1 MRPHFLY
8 DILTYMDEPSLK
20 ALEFGRIREAVASYA
35 FSPLG
40 AERARGMAP
49 GAATAPRRQAEAAEM
64 MAYAS
69 SGKDI
74 PLAGLSDVRP
84 LLKRLELE
92 GVLAGAELIQIRDFL
107 AAAARA
113 RKAFPVD
120 GDYPNLAAYAA
131 SLEPLREVAD
141 DITRQVDD
149 DGGVRDDATPK
160 LAQLRKKVAAKRDQ
174 IQEALERL
182 LNSPKIKRALREPIV
197 TQRGGRYVLPV
208 RTDAMGA
215 VRGIV
220 HAHSGSGVTAFVEPM
235 SVVELNNELEG
246 LTAEEQA
253 EVERILRALS
263 ARCAAEG
270 DALASNVELL
280 AELDFV
286 AARAGYG
293 LAYRCATPAV
303 VPEPVLALAAAKHPL
318 LLASRAPEEVV
329 PIDFALGDGYVGMV
343 ISGPNNGGKTVALKT
358 AGLLTAMALAGVPVP
373 AAEGSAVGTFDDIF
387 ADIGDESS
395 IEGNL
400 STFTAHMRNVGRFLE
415 AAGERSL
422 VLLDEVGVGTSPKYG
437 AAIATTVLHHLKGRG
452 ARVACTTHY
461 DELKKF
467 ALDED
472 GFVNAAVDF
481 DAATLRPTY
490 ELKTGRPGT
499 SEAVAIL
506 ERLSF
511 PRDVVANVLTALG
524 DEELSLHAL
533 IARLE
538 KREAQAAALTAEL
551 AALKAEYEANVAT
564 LDEERR
570 RYETGEARLREEAY
584 GEAAKIMREARQQAS
599 LIIRELRERAD
610 VAAAEEGRRKL
621 LAAEK
626 AAAAQKERVAARAEA
641 GVEAA
646 DDVAE
651 NSWVSVRGT
660 ETGGRVAEVDR
671 AKGRARVLFG
681 AVEAWVDLADLAP
694 AAARPKKGGVKVSIE
709 GDVRPGLNVIGYG
722 VENALLELATYLDRA
737 VAAQLASVEI
747 IHGHGTGRLRDGIRQ
762 FLRTHAAV
770 ASYGPGAGGNEGVT
784 VVRFR

>member
-1 MRPHFLY
+1 
-8 DILTYMDEPSLK
+8 MDGSSLK

-40 AERARGMAP
+40 AELARAMTP
-49 GAATAPRRQAEAAEM
+49 DAAAAARRLAEAAEM
-64 MAYAS
+64 MTHAS
-69 SGKDI
+69 SGEDI

-92 GVLAGAELIQIRDFL
+92 GVLAGAELIQIRDL
-107 AAAARA
+107 LLAAARA
-113 RKAFPVD
+113 KKAFPAE
-120 GDYPNLAAYAA
+120 GDYPHLAAYATQ
-131 SLEPLREVAD
+131 LELLRDVAD

-149 DGGVRDDATPK
+149 DGLIRDDATPK
-160 LAQLRKKVAAKRDQ
+160 LAQLRKKIAAQRER

-182 LNSPKIKRALREPIV
+182 LNNPKIKRALREAVV

-208 RTDAMGA
+208 RTDSMGA

-263 ARCAAEG
+263 ARCAGEG

-293 LAYRCATPAV
+293 LTYRCTTPAV
-303 VPEPVLALAAAKHPL
+303 APEAVLSLRAAKHPL
-318 LLASRAPEEVV
+318 LLASRETEEVV
-329 PIDFALGDGYVGMV
+329 PIDFALGDGYAGMV

-358 AGLLTAMALAGVPVP
+358 AGLLAAMALAGVPVP
-373 AAEGSAVGTFDDIF
+373 AAEGSAVGSFDDIF

-415 AAGERSL
+415 AAGGRSL

-437 AAIATTVLHHLKGRG
+437 AAIAAAVLHHLNARG

-467 ALDED
+467 ALEEEN
-472 GFVNAAVDF
+472 FVNAAVDF
-481 DAATLRPTY
+481 DTATFQPKY
-490 ELKTGRPGT
+490 ELKIGRPGT

-511 PRDVVANVLTALG
+511 PRDVVAGVRAGLG
-524 DEELSLHAL
+524 DEELSLHEL

-538 KREAQAAALTAEL
+538 KREEEAATLADEL
-551 AALKAEYEANVAT
+551 AALKAKYEDDLATLEEERRGYEAN
-564 LDEERR
+564 
-570 RYETGEARLREEAY
+570 EARLREEAY
-584 GEAAKIMREARQQAS
+584 GEAAKIVREARRQANV
-599 LIIRELRERAD
+599 IIRELREQAD

-626 AAAAQKERVAARAEA
+626 EAAVQEERLAARRTAEGEPPA
-641 GVEAA
+641 
-646 DDVAE
+646 DVAE
-651 NSWVSVRGT
+651 GSWVSVRGT
-660 ETGGRVAEVDR
+660 ATRGQVAEVD
-671 AKGRARVLFG
+671 AANSRARVLFG
-681 AVEAWVDLADLAP
+681 GVEAWVDLADLVP
-694 AAARPKKGGVKVSIE
+694 AAGRSKRGGVKVSIE
-709 GDVRPGLNVIGYG
+709 GDVPPSLNLIGRT
-722 VENALLELATYLDRA
+722 VEEALLELATYLDRA
-737 VAAQLASVEI
+737 VAAQLPSVEI
-747 IHGHGTGRLRDGIRQ
+747 IHGHGTGRLREGVRQ
-762 FLRTHAAV
+762 FLRGHATV
-770 ASYGPGAGGNEGVT
+770 SSYGPGPGGNEGVT
-784 VVRFR
+784 VARFRDE

>member
-1 MRPHFLY
+1 
-8 DILTYMDEPSLK
+8 MDESSLK
-20 ALEFGRIREAVASYA
+20 ALEFGRIRDAVASYA

-40 AERARGMAP
+40 AEQAQAMAP
-49 GAATAPRRQAEAAEM
+49 DAATAPRRLAEAAEM
-64 MAYAS
+64 MAHAS

-74 PLAGLSDVRP
+74 PLSGLSDVRP

-92 GVLAGAELIQIRDFL
+92 GVLVGAELIQIRDFL

-113 RKAFPVD
+113 KKAFPVE

-131 SLEPLREVAD
+131 ALEPLRDLAD
-141 DITRQVDD
+141 EITRQVDD
-149 DGGVRDDATPK
+149 DGLVRDDATPR

-182 LNSPKIKRALREPIV
+182 LKSPKTKRALREPIV

-208 RTDAMGA
+208 RTDSMGA

-246 LTAEEQA
+246 LTAAEQA
-253 EVERILRALS
+253 EVERILRTLS
-263 ARCAAEG
+263 ARCAGER
-270 DALASNVELL
+270 DALTLDVELL

-293 LAYRCATPAV
+293 LAYRCTTPAV
-303 VPEPVLALAAAKHPL
+303 APEPVLSLLGAKHPL

-329 PIDFALGDGYVGMV
+329 PIDFALGDGHVGMV

-358 AGLLTAMALAGVPVP
+358 AGLLAAMALAGLPVP
-373 AAEGSAVGTFDDIF
+373 ASEGSAVGAFDDIF

-400 STFTAHMRNVGRFLE
+400 STFTAHMRNVGRFLG

-481 DAATLRPTY
+481 DAATLQPTY

-506 ERLSF
+506 ERLAF
-511 PRDVVANVLTALG
+511 PGEVVTDVLAALG
-524 DEELSLHAL
+524 DEEVSLHEL
-533 IARLE
+533 LTRLE
-538 KREAQAAALTAEL
+538 KREAEAAALTDEM
-551 AALKAEYEANVAT
+551 AALKTEYEADLAT
-564 LDEERR
+564 LDEEKR
-570 RYETGEARLREEAY
+570 RYEVSEARRREEAY
-584 GEAAKIMREARQQAS
+584 GEAAKILREARQQAN
-599 LIIRELRERAD
+599 LIIRELREKAD

-621 LAAEK
+621 LQAEKDAAAEK
-626 AAAAQKERVAARAEA
+626 ERLAARAA
-641 GVEAA
+641 AKVEPGA
-646 DDVAE
+646 DVAE
-651 NSWVSVRGT
+651 GSWVAVRGT
-660 ETGGRVAEVDR
+660 GAKGRVAEVNA

-681 AVEAWVDLADLAP
+681 GVEAWVDLADLVP
-694 AAARPKKGGVKVSIE
+694 AAGRPKPGGVKISIE
-709 GDVRPGLNVIGYG
+709 GDVRPSLNLIGYA
-722 VENALLELATYLDRA
+722 VEEALLELATHLDRA
-737 VAAQLASVEI
+737 VAAQMPSVEI

-762 FLRTHAAV
+762 FLRTHDAV
-770 ASYGPGAGGNEGVT
+770 ASYGPGPGGNEGVT
-784 VVRFR
+784 VVRFRDQ

>member
-1 MRPHFLY
+1 
-8 DILTYMDEPSLK
+8 MDESSLK
-20 ALEFGRIREAVASYA
+20 ALEFGRIRDAVASYA

-40 AERARGMAP
+40 AEQARAMAP
-49 GAATAPRRQAEAAEM
+49 DATTAARHLAEAAEM
-64 MAYAS
+64 MAHAS
-69 SGKDI
+69 SGEDI
-74 PLAGLSDVRP
+74 PLSGLSDVRP

-92 GVLAGAELIQIRDFL
+92 GVLAGAELVQIRDFL

-113 RKAFPVD
+113 KKAFPVE
-120 GDYPNLAAYAA
+120 GDYPNLAAYASA
-131 SLEPLREVAD
+131 IEPLRELAD
-141 DITRQVDD
+141 EITRQVDD
-149 DGGVRDDATPK
+149 DGLVRDDATPR
-160 LAQLRKKVAAKRDQ
+160 LAVLRKKVAAKREQ
-174 IQEALERL
+174 IQGALERL
-182 LNSPKIKRALREPIV
+182 LKSPKVKRSLREPIV

-208 RTDAMGA
+208 RTDSMGA

-246 LTAEEQA
+246 LTAAEQA

-263 ARCAAEG
+263 ARCAGEQ
-270 DALASNVELL
+270 DAFTSNVELL

-293 LAYRCATPAV
+293 LAYRCTTPAV
-303 VPEPVLALAAAKHPL
+303 VPEPILSLLGAKHPL

-329 PIDFALGDGYVGMV
+329 AIDFALGDGHVGMV

-358 AGLLTAMALAGVPVP
+358 AGLLAAMALAGLPVP
-373 AAEGSAVGTFDDIF
+373 ASEGSAVGGFDDIF

-400 STFTAHMRNVGRFLE
+400 STFTAHMRNVGRFLG

-437 AAIATTVLHHLKGRG
+437 AAIATTVLHHLKSRG

-481 DAATLRPTY
+481 DAATLQPTY

-506 ERLSF
+506 ERLAF
-511 PRDVVANVLTALG
+511 PGEVVTDVLTALG
-524 DEELSLHAL
+524 DEEVSLHEL
-533 IARLE
+533 LRRLE
-538 KREAQAAALTAEL
+538 KREAAAAALADEL
-551 AALKAEYEANVAT
+551 AAVKTQYEANLGT
-564 LDEERR
+564 LEEEKRC
-570 RYETGEARLREEAY
+570 YEVSEARRREEAY
-584 GEAAKIMREARQQAS
+584 GEAAKVLREARQQANV
-599 LIIRELRERAD
+599 IIRELREKAD

-621 LAAEK
+621 LQAEK
-626 AAAAQKERVAARAEA
+626 DAVEQKERLAARA
-641 GVEAA
+641 GPEAA
-646 DDVAE
+646 PAGDVAE
-651 NSWVSVRGT
+651 GSWVTVRGT
-660 ETGGRVAEVDR
+660 AAKGQVAEVDA
-671 AKGRARVLFG
+671 AKGRARVRFG
-681 AVEAWVDLADLAP
+681 GVEAWVDLADLAP
-694 AAARPKKGGVKVSIE
+694 AAGRPKPGGVKISIE
-709 GDVRPGLNVIGYG
+709 GDVRPSLKLIGYP
-722 VENALLELATYLDRA
+722 VEEALLELATYLDRA
-737 VAAQLASVEI
+737 VAAQMTSVEI

-770 ASYGPGAGGNEGVT
+770 ASYGPGPGGNEGVT
-784 VVRFR
+784 VARFRDQ

>member
-1 MRPHFLY
+1 
-8 DILTYMDEPSLK
+8 MDESSLK
-20 ALEFGRIREAVASYA
+20 ALEFGRIRDAVASYA

-40 AERARGMAP
+40 AERARAMAP
-49 GAATAPRRQAEAAEM
+49 NAAAAARRLAEAAEM
-64 MAYAS
+64 MAHAS
-69 SGKDI
+69 SGEDI
-74 PLAGLSDVRP
+74 PLSGTSDVRP

-92 GVLAGAELIQIRDFL
+92 GVIAGAELIQIRDFL

-113 RKAFPVD
+113 RKVFKTE
-120 GDYPNLAAYAA
+120 GDYPNLAAYAS

-141 DITRQVDD
+141 EITRQVDD
-149 DGGVRDDATPK
+149 DGLVRDDATPT
-160 LAQLRKKVAAKRDQ
+160 LAQLRKKVAAKREQ
-174 IQEALERL
+174 IQAALERL
-182 LNSPKIKRALREPIV
+182 LKSTKIKRALREPIV

-208 RTDAMGA
+208 RTDSMGA

-235 SVVELNNELEG
+235 SVVELNTELEG
-246 LTAEEQA
+246 LTAAEQA

-263 ARCAAEG
+263 ARCAAER
-270 DALASNVELL
+270 DALTLDVELL

-293 LAYRCATPAV
+293 LAYGCTTPTVA
-303 VPEPVLALAAAKHPL
+303 PEPVLSLLDAKHPL

-373 AAEGSAVGTFDDIF
+373 ASEGSTVGRFDDIF
-387 ADIGDESS
+387 ADVGDESS

-400 STFTAHMRNVGRFLE
+400 STFTAHMTNIGRFLE

-437 AAIATTVLHHLKGRG
+437 AAIATTVLHQLKGRG

-481 DAATLRPTY
+481 DAATLRPKY

-506 ERLSF
+506 ERLAF
-511 PRDVVANVLTALG
+511 PKDVIAEVLGALG
-524 DEELSLHAL
+524 DEEVSLHEL
-533 IARLE
+533 LARLE
-538 KREAQAAALTAEL
+538 RRETEAAVLTDEL
-551 AALKAEYEANVAT
+551 AALKTEYETNLAT
-564 LDEERR
+564 LEEERR
-570 RYETGEARLREEAY
+570 RYEVSEARLREEAY
-584 GEAAKIMREARQQAS
+584 GEAAKIMREARQQAN
-599 LIIRELRERAD
+599 LIIRELREKAD
-610 VAAAEEGRRKL
+610 VAAAEEQRRKL
-621 LAAEK
+621 LEAEK
-626 AAAAQKERVAARAEA
+626 AAAAHRERLAARAEA
-641 GVEAA
+641 GAEPAGA
-646 DDVAE
+646 VAE
-651 NSWVSVRGT
+651 GSWATVRGT
-660 ETGGRVAEVDR
+660 ATKGQIAEVDAAR
-671 AKGRARVLFG
+671 GRARVLFG
-681 AVEAWVDLADLAP
+681 GVEAWVDLADLVP
-694 AAARPKKGGVKVSIE
+694 ADGRPKRGRVKVSIE
-709 GDVRPGLNVIGYG
+709 GDVRPSLNLIGYA
-722 VENALLELATYLDRA
+722 VEEALLELETYLDRA
-737 VAAQLASVEI
+737 VAAQMPSVEI

-762 FLRTHAAV
+762 FLRTHAAA
-770 ASYGPGAGGNEGVT
+770 ASYGPGPGGNEGVT
-784 VVRFR
+784 VVRFRDE

>member
-1 MRPHFLY
+1 
-8 DILTYMDEPSLK
+8 MDEGSLK
-20 ALEFGRIREAVASYA
+20 ALEFGRIREAVAAYG

-40 AERARGMAP
+40 AELARAMAP
-49 GAATAPRRQAEAAEM
+49 DAATARRRQAEAAEM

-69 SGKDI
+69 AGKDI

-92 GVLAGAELIQIRDFL
+92 GVLTGAELIHLRDL
-107 AAAARA
+107 LRAAARA
-113 RKAFPVD
+113 KKAFPAD

-131 SLEPLREVAD
+131 SLEPLAAVTDE
-141 DITRQVDD
+141 ITRQVDD
-149 DGGVRDDATPK
+149 DGAVRDDATPR
-160 LAQLRKKVAAKRDQ
+160 LAHLRKRIADQHDQ
-174 IQEALERL
+174 IQDALQRL
-182 LNSPKIKRALREPIV
+182 INSPKIKRALREPVI

-208 RTDAMGA
+208 RTDSMGA

-220 HAHSGSGVTAFVEPM
+220 HAHSSSGVTAFVEPM
-235 SVVELNNELEG
+235 SVVELNNDLEG

-263 ARCAAEG
+263 ARCAAECDG
-270 DALASNVELL
+270 LTSNVELL

-293 LAYRCATPAV
+293 LAYRCTTPAV
-303 VPEPVLALAAAKHPL
+303 AAEPVISLVGAKHPL
-318 LLASRAPEEVV
+318 LLAARAPDEVV
-329 PIDFALGDGYVGMV
+329 PIDFALGDGCVGMV

-373 AAEGSAVGTFDDIF
+373 ASPGTVVGEFVDIF

-415 AAGERSL
+415 AANERSL

-437 AAIATTVLHHLKGRG
+437 AAIATTVLHQLKGRG

-467 ALDED
+467 ALEED

-481 DAATLRPTY
+481 DAATLEPTY

-511 PRDVVANVLTALG
+511 PEDVVAGVLAALG
-524 DEELSLHAL
+524 DEELSLHEL
-533 IARLE
+533 IGRLE
-538 KREAQAAALTAEL
+538 KREAEAGALAGEL
-551 AALKAEYEANVAT
+551 AALKADYENNLAA
-564 LDEERR
+564 LEEERR
-570 RYETGEARLREEAY
+570 RYELSEARLREEAY
-584 GEAAKIMREARQQAS
+584 GEAAKIMRDARRQAT
-599 LIIRELRERAD
+599 LIIRELRAKAD
-610 VAAAEEGRRKL
+610 VVAAEEQRRAL
-621 LAAEK
+621 LEAEK
-626 AAAAQKERVAARAEA
+626 AAAAEQERLAERAAAET
-641 GVEAA
+641 EAA
-646 DDVAE
+646 AAVAE
-651 NSWVSVRGT
+651 GSWVTVRGT
-660 ETGGRVAEVDR
+660 ETRGRVAEVDA
-671 AKGRARVLFG
+671 AKGRARVVFG
-681 AVEAWVDLADLAP
+681 AVEAWVDFADLA
-694 AAARPKKGGVKVSIE
+694 AAAPRHKKGGVKISIE
-709 GDVRPGLNVIGYG
+709 DGVRPSLNVIGYS

-737 VAAQLASVEI
+737 VAAQLPSVEI
-747 IHGHGTGRLRDGIRQ
+747 IHGYGTGRLRDGIRQ

-770 ASYGPGAGGNEGVT
+770 ASYGPGPGGNEGVT